1 MRIVHEICGFRINS
15 FCFNGYLH
23 CYLAFNV
30 GNDFLVFVIAE
41 IVLFVRL
48 GLNAYYCSD
57 YFFHDGVLYAL
68 TCLYGLSEACVEISY
83 LNQLL
88 YGFNVHTA
96 VLSAVR
102 I

>member
-1 MRIVHEICGFRINS
+1 MVVAEVYAVAYRVHFGEDKAELLADKNLTIVHEICGFRING

-57 YFFHDGVLYAL
+57 YFFLDGVLHAL
-68 TCLYGLSEACVEISY
+68 TCLY
-83 LNQLL
+83 
-88 YGFNVHTA
+88 
-96 VLSAVR
+96 
-102 I
+102 